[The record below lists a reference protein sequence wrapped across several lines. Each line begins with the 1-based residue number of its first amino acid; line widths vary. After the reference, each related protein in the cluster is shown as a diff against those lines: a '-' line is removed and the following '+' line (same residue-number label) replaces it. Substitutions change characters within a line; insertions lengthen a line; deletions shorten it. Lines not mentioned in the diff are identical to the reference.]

1 MSCLVYICGAGAV
14 GGIELN
20 FKEIEQS
27 ILSCYD
33 VGKFHSRIKK
43 SVLNYFIINFI
54 HIHPPKNKKSK
65 KTDKENSKKEAVKNK
80 TKKSKTV
87 TKTKKEVKEND

>member
-1 MSCLVYICGAGAV
+1 MKAAVAVLTRFSTYDQTFFKLVSRLVYICGAGAV

-20 FKEIEQS
+20 FKAIEQS

-54 HIHPPKNKKSK
+54 HIHPPKNKK
-65 KTDKENSKKEAVKNK
+65 
-80 TKKSKTV
+80 
-87 TKTKKEVKEND
+87 